1 MTVSE
6 GMDPARVREIAGAL
20 RATSEELHQIGQ
32 SGTTSLQVLADAWEG
47 QDLEAYAAGWD
58 GARRTLASAADLL
71 SALGERLGSQAD
83 DQDGASEASAPAGSG
98 TREPGLAGDRPHT
111 GPGDRSG
118 NPDIPGGE
126 DHEDI
131 EYEEIEGPVYS
142 DGVQMTDVSQG
153 GLGDCWLVASMM
165 SLARTNPELLEKAIK
180 DNGDGTYDVTLYE
193 DGKPVTVTVSGEF
206 PARDGNPAY
215 ADNDGNARELWPML
229 IEKAAAQQLGGDY
242 DDIVGDK
249 PGRAMELLTGKEPT
263 VYEDGFGFWD
273 DLDQPPADQLKERF
287 DNGDSMVFSTRGDDK
302 SIGDHE
308 LVGGHA
314 YVITDVA
321 DNGDVT
327 LQNPW
332 GASNPPITVPY
343 DDFEKYCRRLTI
355 VDA

>member
-6 GMDPARVREIAGAL
+6 GMDPARVREIAGVL
-20 RATSEELHQIGQ
+20 RGTGRELVRIGQ
-32 SGTTSLQVLADAWEG
+32 SGAASLHVLGDSWSGPDLQFYASSWDEARRSLETAADMLTRVGDDLVGQADA
-47 QDLEAYAAGWD
+47 QD
-58 GARRTLASAADLL
+58 R
-71 SALGERLGSQAD
+71 
-83 DQDGASEASAPAGSG
+83 ASEGTAPTASP
-98 TREPGLAGDRPHT
+98 RHEPGLAGDRRAT

-126 DHEDI
+126 DHEGI
-131 EYEEIEGPVYS
+131 TYEKIEGPVFAE
-142 DGVQMTDVSQG
+142 GVQPTDVSQG

-165 SLARTNPELLEKAIK
+165 SLARTNPELIEKAIK

-193 DGKPVTVTVSGEF
+193 DGKPVVVTVTGEF
-206 PARDGNPAY
+206 PARDGDPAY
-215 ADNDGNARELWPML
+215 ADNDSDVRELWPML
-229 IEKAAAQQLGGDY
+229 IEKAAAQHMGGDY

-273 DLDQPPADQLKERF
+273 DLDQPPAQELKKRF
-287 DNGDSMVFSTRGDDK
+287 DNGDSMVFSTHGDDK
-302 SIGDHE
+302 SIGDHQ

-314 YVITDVA
+314 YVITGVA

-332 GASNPPITVPY
+332 GANHPPITVPY
-343 DDFEKYCRRLTI
+343 DDFEKYCRRLTV